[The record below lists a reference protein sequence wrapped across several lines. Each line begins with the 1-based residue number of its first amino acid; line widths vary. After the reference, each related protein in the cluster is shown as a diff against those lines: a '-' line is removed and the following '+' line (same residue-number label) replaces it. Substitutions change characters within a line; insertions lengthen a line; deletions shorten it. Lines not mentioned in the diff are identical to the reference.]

1 VNEAGSLMRAF
12 GTNGVGHVKYF
23 VHPCEQVSDRRFLSL
38 HRRGC
43 HASDYTAKI
52 GSMLVSLPRW
62 PYALGSR
69 ARANPFGM
77 EELSQAEHG
86 S

>member
-1 VNEAGSLMRAF
+1 
-12 GTNGVGHVKYF
+12 
-23 VHPCEQVSDRRFLSL
+23 
-38 HRRGC
+38 
-43 HASDYTAKI
+43 
-52 GSMLVSLPRW
+52 MLVSLPRW